1 MIPEDQEEFDPEL
14 LPESSDAVCW
24 AEEESLF
31 GAEGTWDETELSE
44 DALAASE
51 EEYPPKLEAS
61 EEPSLFDQAVNF
73 VSGIFGT
80 DEPQAEPIPPPED
93 QDDPT
98 KWFDSTSALL
108 NFELPDSEAEAESAD
123 FKGLPVDFS
132 ELSSGTGGA
141 TTEFLDPQTSGPT
154 PVEDGELL
162 TSVDA
167 QEGDAS
173 DSLLEQVL
181 ERAQDIKVV
190 SPIPFLDTAVRK
202 VDPDAASIFDP
213 THFGM
218 TPSDPSAVLQP
229 AEHALNQ
236 HAGGGSPYLSA
247 SERPFGAPNIEGK
260 PYWIDLEQTRA
271 AGAET
276 ISNAE
281 LVANMDELA
290 QQNPSMG
297 PRANMWKAAQAAE
310 GEMLIKGNV
319 PPAAIESG
327 SMRALKGLGT
337 AAGVLGAGMTA
348 YDLYQAGQESIEEAS
363 VAPIAAEGVRQVGG
377 WAGAWAGA
385 QAGAGLGALAGVTT
399 GPGAILTGLAGGVI
413 GGIAGFAGADWIA
426 DQIHPDEQKPNG

>member
-1 MIPEDQEEFDPEL
+1 MDNQQLLQAIRTADSEQIRQLLAQGVSPNGEPEPL
-14 LPESSDAVCW
+14 LLWLRPRTLPLVEAIRSRNATIVR
-24 AEEESLF
+24 L
-31 GAEGTWDETELSE
+31 L
-44 DALAASE
+44 
-51 EEYPPKLEAS
+51 LEA
-61 EEPSLFDQAVNF
+61 
-73 VSGIFGT
+73 GT
-80 DEPQAEPIPPPED
+80 NPNAADRQGVLPLAEPISLPED
-93 QDDPT
+93 QDDPAN
-98 KWFDSTSALL
+98 WFDSTSALL
-108 NFELPDSEAEAESAD
+108 NFELPDREAEAESAD
-123 FKGLPVDFS
+123 FEALPVDFS
-132 ELSSGTGGA
+132 DLSSGTGGA
-141 TTEFLDPQTSGPT
+141 TTELLYARTSGPT
-154 PVEDGELL
+154 AVEDGELL

-167 QEGDAS
+167 QEGDTS
-173 DSLLEQVL
+173 NSLLNQVL

-327 SMRALKGLGT
+327 GMRALKGLGT
-337 AAGVLGAGMTA
+337 TAGVLGAGMTA

-399 GPGAILTGLAGGVI
+399 GPGAIPLDWLAVCSAASRALQEPTG
-413 GGIAGFAGADWIA
+413 
-426 DQIHPDEQKPNG
+426 